1 MSTRS
6 TSMKDVAVLAG
17 VSIGTVSNVLNRP
30 DQVTDATRN
39 RVQDA
44 IAKLGWVRNESA
56 RQLRAGRSH
65 SIGLVVMD
73 VGNPFF
79 TDLTRGVEEVA
90 EKAGYTVLVGSS
102 GLSPD
107 REGRHLDQFGQQR
120 VSGVVLAPI
129 GDDLRTD
136 ALQRF
141 GIPVVV
147 ADRHANTNTHCTVSV
162 DDFLGGQ
169 LAAGHLLDHG
179 HRRIAVAGGTTD
191 LRQVRDR
198 REGASRALLLRSRD
212 ATLLTLSTPTL
223 DIAGGRIAAETIAAM
238 PEDERPTG
246 VFATNDLVAIGLLQ
260 GMVTRDIR
268 VPEDIAIIGYDDIE
282 YAAAAAVPLS
292 SIRQP
297 RADLGRRAAEL
308 LLAEIQA
315 ADNNEGH
322 RHQQVVFTPE
332 LVMRKSSDFQVT
344 VNAPPGADR
353 SRRRASPVKA
363 GR

>member
-1 MSTRS
+1 MATRN
-6 TSMKDVAVLAG
+6 TSMKDVALLAG

-73 VGNPFF
+73 VANPFF
-79 TDLTRGVEEVA
+79 TDLTRGVEEIA
-90 EKAGYTVLVGSS
+90 QKAGYAVLLGNS
-102 GLSPD
+102 GLSPE
-107 REGRHLDQFGQQR
+107 REGRHLQQFGQQR

-129 GDDLRTD
+129 GDDLHTD

-147 ADRHANTNTHCTVSV
+147 ADQHANTNTHCTVSV

-169 LAAGHLLDHG
+169 LAASHLLENG
-179 HRRIAVAGGTTD
+179 HRRIAVAGGTTE

-198 REGASRALLLRSRD
+198 REGASRALLLSSRD

-223 DIAGGRIAAETIAAM
+223 DIAGGRIAAETITALL
-238 PEDERPTG
+238 PDERPTG

-260 GMVTRDIR
+260 GLFARDIR
-268 VPEDIAIIGYDDIE
+268 VPDDIAIIGYDDIE
-282 YAAAAAVPLS
+282 YTAAAAVPLS

-308 LLAEIQA
+308 LLAEIEA
-315 ADNNEGH
+315 AANTEGH
-322 RHQQVVFTPE
+322 QHEQVVFTPE
-332 LVMRKSSDFQVT
+332 LVIRKSSDFHAT
-344 VNAPPGADR
+344 VNEPLVPSR
-353 SRRRASPVKA
+353 SRRRPVS
-363 GR
+363 